1 MFENLGPM
9 YIIGQSL
16 SFVAVIIGFISYQ
29 MKSSSSILA
38 MEVVSALVFASHYL
52 LIGAPTAMALNLLAA
67 LQCFVYYLRAKRG
80 GKSIIVPIIFTCLV
94 ITTSILTWNGWY
106 SVFIMAGLAVH
117 SFFMAS
123 SNPQTIRYAI
133 FFKAPACLTYNII
146 VFSLGGI
153 LYECSVFISSI
164 ISTIKYY
171 RKKRRYSL
179 AQTEAK
185 NVKV

>member
-1 MFENLGPM
+1 MFENLGPL

-38 MEVVSALVFASHYL
+38 MEVVSALVFSAHYL
-52 LIGAPTAMALNLLAA
+52 LIGAYTAMALNLLAA

-80 GKSIIVPIIFTCLV
+80 GKGLLIPIIFTCLV
-94 ITTSILTWNGWY
+94 ITTSILTWDGWY
-106 SVFIMAGLAVH
+106 SVFIMAGLAVY
-117 SFFMAS
+117 SLFMAS
-123 SNPQTIRYAI
+123 QNPQTIRYAI
-133 FFKAPACLTYNII
+133 FFKAPACLTYNLI

-153 LYECSVFISSI
+153 LYECSVLISSI

-171 RKKRRYSL
+171 EKKKSPQT
-179 AQTEAK
+179 AQTGVYHGK
-185 NVKV
+185 I